1 MVWPKITVVT
11 PSFNQGRFLE
21 QTILSVAGQDY
32 PNLEYFV
39 FDGGSTD
46 DSVEVI
52 RQHEAKITAWKSEAD
67 GGQAKAIN
75 QAFERSSGEI
85 FCWINSDDFLLPGAL
100 RRVARWL
107 REAIDRP
114 ALIYGKALLFREGS
128 EWGKVQIPSF
138 HDIERLKKIDYIVQP
153 SSFWTKS
160 LWERTGPLDDSMHY
174 AFDWDWY
181 LRAGQLGTFTFV
193 DDMFAA
199 YRFHADHKTSAGKE
213 DRWSEMVEVIRRHGT
228 PDILEHYK
236 FMYKNRHRW
245 ETISFRMR
253 IYQGFKYCSFPFPNL
268 WADLVVPQ
276 LWNIPRFL
284 DRKLIWELTGLT

>member
-1 MVWPKITVVT
+1 VVWPKITVVT

-21 QTILSVAGQDY
+21 QTILSVVGQDY

-85 FCWINSDDFLLPGAL
+85 FCWINSDDFLLPGTL
-100 RRVARWL
+100 WRVARRL
-107 REAIDRP
+107 RERIDRP
-114 ALIYGKALLFREGS
+114 ALIYGKALLFRESS
-128 EWGKVQIPSF
+128 EWGKVQIPGL

-160 LWERTGPLDDSMHY
+160 LWEKTGPLDSSMHAY
-174 AFDWDWY
+174 SISARASVVPSATRRTWKR
-181 LRAGQLGTFTFV
+181 LRTRNLP
-193 DDMFAA
+193 
-199 YRFHADHKTSAGKE
+199 SAG
-213 DRWSEMVEVIRRHGT
+213 SSQVAT
-228 PDILEHYK
+228 
-236 FMYKNRHRW
+236 
-245 ETISFRMR
+245 
-253 IYQGFKYCSFPFPNL
+253 
-268 WADLVVPQ
+268 
-276 LWNIPRFL
+276 
-284 DRKLIWELTGLT
+284 